1 MNLNEDLMYKV
12 LTDTEKIKHKLNM
25 EHRIKIEEV
34 MKRYKVSERTLQTWK
49 ETNGLTLRE
58 VIPQNKWVKIIVKT
72 PKNL

>member
-1 MNLNEDLMYKV
+1 
-12 LTDTEKIKHKLNM
+12 M